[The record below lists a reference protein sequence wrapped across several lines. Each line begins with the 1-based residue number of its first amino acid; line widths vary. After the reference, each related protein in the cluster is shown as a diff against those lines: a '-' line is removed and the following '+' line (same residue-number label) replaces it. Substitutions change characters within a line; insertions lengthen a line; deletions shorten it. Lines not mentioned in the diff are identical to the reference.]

1 MTAAA
6 ALSAGN
12 KAAGQALLL
21 SETGFV
27 PADIPGLRKA
37 AVLMVAIG
45 DEIAKMLFQSLSER
59 DVQRVVDEIT
69 RMGEVSQEQSI
80 QVLTEFYGLMETQQ
94 YVVRGGEEYA
104 RRLLTD
110 AFGPQR
116 AEQMLTQVRRARE
129 SSTGDLAVLQSIE
142 PQQLSKFLEDEHP
155 QAVALV
161 LAHLDVKRGTAVLM
175 LLPEALRVD
184 AVKRLAE
191 MRQFSPEMAQKVAQ
205 VLYQR
210 MKGAGTKRSSYSGF
224 KAVADLLNG
233 LAQDTSK
240 GILEKIE
247 QKEPQLAIGIRD
259 LMFTFE
265 DLLTVP
271 PQSIRELVGAAD
283 KKVLATA
290 LKGARDNIRAHL
302 MKEMSVRAA
311 EMLKEEMEIMGP
323 VRSKDVNAAQ
333 QELLQL
339 ARKLEEEGKMILKIE
354 ADNELTV

>member
-1 MTAAA
+1 MPT
-6 ALSAGN
+6 ALSAES
-12 KAAGQALLL
+12 KGQALLL
-21 SETGFV
+21 PQTGFV
-27 PADIPGLRKA
+27 PAEIPGLRKA
-37 AVLMVAIG
+37 AVLMVAVG
-45 DEIAKMLFQSLSER
+45 DEVAKMLFQSLSER

-69 RMGEVSQEQSI
+69 RMGEVSEAQSI
-80 QVLTEFYGLMETQQ
+80 QVLTEFYGLLETQQ

-104 RRLLTD
+104 RRLLMD

-116 AEQMLTQVRRARE
+116 AEQMLEQVRRARE
-129 SSTGDLAVLQSIE
+129 SSTGDLAVLQSME
-142 PQQLSKFLEDEHP
+142 PLQLSKFLEDEHP

-175 LLPEALRVD
+175 QLPEALRVD

-265 DLLTVP
+265 DFLTVP

-290 LKGARDNIRAHL
+290 LKGAKDNIRAHL

-311 EMLKEEMEIMGP
+311 EMLKEEMEVMGP

-354 ADNELTV
+354 TDNELTV